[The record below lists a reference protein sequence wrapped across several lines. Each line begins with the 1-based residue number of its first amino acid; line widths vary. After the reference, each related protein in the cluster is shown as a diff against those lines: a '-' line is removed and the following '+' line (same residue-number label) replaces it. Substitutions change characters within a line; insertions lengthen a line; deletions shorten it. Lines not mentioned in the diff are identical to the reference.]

1 MGVIFLNKEKGDKRF
16 LRLVLYVTLCLTIL
30 ATVAVAVGAAWAR
43 AVPDSDLNEDLFSIG
58 ITDRTTRLYCEDS
71 NGEIKELVNDRVSG
85 YENSLYCSLSDMPDD
100 LKNAFIA
107 IEDKRFYDHGGI
119 DWARTLSAVKS
130 YVTGSGGISF
140 GGSTITQQLVKNL
153 TGDSQKS
160 VKRKVGELMR
170 AAKVEEKL
178 SKDAILEQYLNVVNL
193 AQNCYGVKTA
203 ANAYFSKEPL
213 ELTLEECATI
223 AAITNNPTKYDPIRH
238 PENNKH
244 RRDLILLQMLEQ
256 GMIEET
262 ACREAMAK
270 GIELMV
276 DPDAMT
282 GRVNS
287 WYADLA
293 ISDVID
299 ALVREKGYTKAEASR
314 LVYCGGL
321 KIYVAMNEEL
331 QAAVEEYYRN
341 VDNFPTHEGG
351 EKAQSSLMILDPNS
365 GDILAVAGAVGVK
378 HSNRVQNYA
387 TNARRP
393 SGSVIKPL
401 SVYAPAL
408 EQNLITYGSVFDDVP
423 LTFRSN
429 GAPWPKNS
437 PNIYRGLTT
446 VNTALT
452 HSVNTVSVSILNR
465 LGARSSYRFLTEK
478 LHFHSLDKEKD
489 LGAAS
494 LALGQQYQGVTLR
507 ELLGGYTV
515 LANGGVYEKPR
526 SYYKVINARGELLL
540 TNEREE
546 NRVLGKDTAAIV
558 TMMLRK
564 AVREGTGKGLTLKNI
579 VDVAGKTGTSSNNCD
594 KWFIGY
600 TPELLCGVWYG
611 YEYPKSVAD
620 VKGNHAL
627 AVFDELMHRAVS
639 ITGVSKRQFE
649 IDDSVISVRYCKD
662 SGMLLSD
669 ACVLDPRGDRSEIG
683 YFKKGTEPTSECRCH
698 VTIDYC
704 EGGGVATSECPLEHR
719 HRTAL
724 LRVTR
729 NFPRPVKVLDAP
741 YSYGGEFVEKG
752 RVLSENE
759 PYYAGKYHSKQN
771 FGVGMDVIPYNHIC
785 GAHTGDAFWK
795 RRFSF

>member
-1 MGVIFLNKEKGDKRF
+1 MNQQKGDKRF
-16 LRLVLYVTLCLTIL
+16 FRCVLTVTLCLLIL
-30 ATVAVAVGAAWAR
+30 SSVAVVLGAAWAR
-43 AVPDSDLNEDLFSIG
+43 TVPDSDLNEDLFSIG
-58 ITDRTTRLYCEDS
+58 ITDRTTRLYCYDG

-85 YENSLYCSLSDMPDD
+85 YENSLYCPLADVPEN

-119 DWARTLSAVKS
+119 DWARTLSAVKG
-130 YVTGSGGISF
+130 YVMGDKGIPF
-140 GGSTITQQLVKNL
+140 GGSTITQQLVKNI

-170 AAKVEEKL
+170 AARVEEKL

-203 ANAYFSKEPL
+203 ANAYFSKEPC

-238 PENNKH
+238 PENNKA
-244 RRDLILLQMLEQ
+244 RRDLILAEMLEQ
-256 GMIEET
+256 GMIDEK
-262 ACREAMAK
+262 ACREAVSK
-270 GIELMV
+270 NVELNV
-276 DPDAMT
+276 NKDAMT

-293 ISDVID
+293 ISDVIE
-299 ALVREKGYTKAEASR
+299 ALVAEKGYTKAEASR

-331 QAAVEEYYRN
+331 QGIVEEYYQSAE
-341 VDNFPTHEGG
+341 NFPTHEGG
-351 EKAQSSLMILDPNS
+351 EKAQSAVMILDPAS
-365 GDILAVAGAVGVK
+365 GDILAVAGAVGAK
-378 HSNRVQNYA
+378 SSNRIQNYA
-387 TNARRP
+387 TNTRRP

-408 EQNLITYGSVFDDVP
+408 ESNLITYGTVFDDVP
-423 LTFRSN
+423 LSFRQN

-446 VNTALT
+446 VNEALT

-465 LGARSSYRFLTEK
+465 LGARSAYRFLTQR
-478 LHFHSLDKEKD
+478 LHFNSLDKEKD

-494 LALGQQYQGVTLR
+494 LALGQQHQGVTLR

-515 LANGGVYEKPR
+515 LANGGVFEKPR
-526 SYYKVINARGELLL
+526 SYYKVIDGKGELLL

-546 NRVLGKDTAAIV
+546 SRVIGKDTAAIM

-564 AVREGTGKGLTLKNI
+564 VVREGTGKDLKLKRI

-627 AVFDELMHRAVS
+627 TIFDELMHKAVFVK
-639 ITGVSKRQFE
+639 GASKQQFE
-649 IDDSVISVRYCKD
+649 TDDSVVSVRYCKD
-662 SGMLLSD
+662 SGMLLSS
-669 ACVLDPRGDRSEIG
+669 ACSCDPRGDRSEIG
-683 YFKKGTEPTSECRCH
+683 YFKRGTEPTSECKCH
-698 VTIDYC
+698 VLIDYC
-704 EGGGVATSECPLEHR
+704 DGGGVATEDCPLEHR
-719 HRTAL
+719 HQTAL

-729 NFPRPVKVLDAP
+729 SFPRQIKVLDAP
-741 YSYGGEFVEKG
+741 YSYGGSFLEKG
-752 RVLSENE
+752 RELSENE
-759 PYYAGKYHSKQN
+759 PYYAGKYQTKQN
-771 FGVGMDVIPYNHIC
+771 FGIGMDVIPYNHVC
-785 GAHTGDAFWK
+785 GVHTGDSFLE
-795 RRFSF
+795 RRFYS